1 MSNMVMGDVDDIRM
15 SSVQEFDDDLGQSLK
30 IRSAEKSIPEL
41 PEKMGDTGQNFNNA
55 AKSARKVPV
64 VAQIEEEDDIELRNF
79 ASAPVNAKSALRGNE
94 PLRERHEALLEEL

>member
-30 IRSAEKSIPEL
+30 IRSEEKSFPDL
-41 PEKMGDTGQNFNNA
+41 PERMGDTGQNFNDP
-55 AKSARKVPV
+55 AKSARKVTIL
-64 VAQIEEEDDIELRNF
+64 AQIEEEDDLEMRNF

-94 PLRERHEALLEEL
+94 PLRERHEALMEEL